1 MARKPSPGKKARLK
15 AQRLFGKAKQSETE
29 GSGGKNKAAAATR
42 SKMEELRSLRLGKE
56 ASDKA
61 AAETKATSRKQPAR
75 RAPPDGR

>member
-1 MARKPSPGKKARLK
+1 MARKPAPGKKARMK
-15 AQRLFGKAKQSETE
+15 AQRLFGKTKLSETE
-29 GSGGKNKAAAATR
+29 AVDEKNKAAAATR
-42 SKMEELRSLRLGKE
+42 SKMEQLRSLRLDKE